1 MRNGVNH
8 MQVTAKRPQDQTVD
22 EWAADWEAAFTPK
35 EWAEVMVDFKNVSKF
50 APKNKEE
57 EKQQNWHRIDCLAAN
72 QLKVE
77 RDPLKLK
84 KWFASQ
90 DEEWQAA
97 RKARFMSRLMN

>member
-1 MRNGVNH
+1 MKFTNACSLGPSTDEEIKTSNW
-8 MQVTAKRPQDQTVD
+8 KR
-22 EWAADWEAAFTPK
+22 
-35 EWAEVMVDFKNVSKF
+35 M
-50 APKNKEE
+50 
-57 EKQQNWHRIDCLAAN
+57 DCLAAN

-97 RKARFMSRLMN
+97 RKARFMSRLMS